1 MRAALSSP
9 SFSARAAVAVAILT
23 MMGFGL
29 LTLALVAL
37 ETGAAGLVLGLL
49 LALLPMPVY
58 MGLALWVDR
67 YEREP
72 LAMLVLSF
80 LWGGTV
86 AVFASYLL
94 NSLVG
99 ALFLAAGGRSAAE
112 VGTAIISAPVVEESA
127 KAVALFALF
136 FLKRDEFDN
145 VTDGVVYAAMV
156 GLGFATAE
164 NVLYYGK
171 AATEGV
177 GSSMAAFLMRGVISP
192 YSHPLFTAM
201 VGIGLGIARETRDS
215 GVRWAAPIGG
225 VALAIA
231 LHALWNLSASLG
243 WPFFVAYLFIM
254 LPSFLG
260 VIALLSW
267 SMGRE
272 RAILRA
278 QLAPYLAGGVLSPD
292 EVERVASPGARLMER
307 MEALREEGPVGWRR
321 AGAFHRAAVELAFH
335 GWRRG
340 RGLGRGHEA
349 DKAREREVV
358 ERMRSLRGPAANR

>member
-1 MRAALSSP
+1 
-9 SFSARAAVAVAILT
+9 V
-23 MMGFGL
+23 
-29 LTLALVAL
+29 
-37 ETGAAGLVLGLL
+37 
-49 LALLPMPVY
+49 
-58 MGLALWVDR
+58 
-67 YEREP
+67 
-72 LAMLVLSF
+72 
-80 LWGGTV
+80 
-86 AVFASYLL
+86 L
-94 NSLVG
+94 NSIVG
-99 ALFLAAGGRSAAE
+99 AFFLASAGKSAAE
-112 VGTAIISAPVVEESA
+112 LGTAILSAPVVEEFA
-127 KAVALFALF
+127 KAAALFALF

-171 AATEGV
+171 AATEGL
-177 GSSMAAFLMRGVISP
+177 GSSMGAFLMRGVISP

-215 GVRWAAPIGG
+215 GIRWAAPIGG
-225 VALAIA
+225 VAIAVA

-260 VIALLSW
+260 VLALVSW
-267 SMGRE
+267 SLGRE

-278 QLAPYLAGGVLSPD
+278 HLAPYLAGGVLSAA
-292 EVERVASPGARLMER
+292 ELERVASPGARLRER
-307 MEALREEGPVGWRR
+307 LAALRAEGPAGWRR

-340 RGLGRGHEA
+340 RGMGRGDEA
-349 DKAREREVV
+349 DQARERAVV
-358 ERMRSLRGPAANR
+358 ERLRSLRGPAPGRPA